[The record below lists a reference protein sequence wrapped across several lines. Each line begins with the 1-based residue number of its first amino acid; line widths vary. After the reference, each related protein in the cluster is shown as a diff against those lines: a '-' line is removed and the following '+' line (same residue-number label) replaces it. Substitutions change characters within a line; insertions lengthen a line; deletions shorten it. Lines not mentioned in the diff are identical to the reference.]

1 MTFCLTESNQ
11 DARPGNVMIGVDLIF
26 GCSFYNIQLSFGGG
40 VHLCVW
46 GVNSWH
52 GVAFTLEL
60 GLWLCLP
67 IRIWDIANK
76 MSPSSYELPIVPY
89 YF

>member
-26 GCSFYNIQLSFGGG
+26 GCSFYNIWLSFGGG
-40 VHLCVW
+40 VDLCVGSEFLARR
-46 GVNSWH
+46 GVYPRTRV
-52 GVAFTLEL
+52 VAV
-60 GLWLCLP
+60 P
-67 IRIWDIANK
+67 AIRIWDIANK